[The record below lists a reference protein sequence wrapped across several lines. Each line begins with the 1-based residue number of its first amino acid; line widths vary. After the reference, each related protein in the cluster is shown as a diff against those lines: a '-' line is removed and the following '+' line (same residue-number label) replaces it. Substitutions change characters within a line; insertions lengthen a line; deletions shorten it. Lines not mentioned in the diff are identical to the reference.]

1 MLNIIRYILFSEE
14 EKRKTYS
21 KMNKKS
27 LNRAGYEGF
36 ELLGF
41 KFEMEDTAFSMA
53 ATAVF
58 MVLFYFGL
66 YIRHCVDDDTIGIE
80 RFKP

>member
-1 MLNIIRYILFSEE
+1 MKESSGEMN
-14 EKRKTYS
+14 EKSQYTDRV
-21 KMNKKS
+21 
-27 LNRAGYEGF
+27 GYEGF

-53 ATAVF
+53 ATVVF

-66 YIRHCVDDDTIGIE
+66 YIRHCDDNNGTIGVKG
-80 RFKP
+80 FK

>member
-1 MLNIIRYILFSEE
+1 M
-14 EKRKTYS
+14 K
-21 KMNKKS
+21 NKPQYAD
-27 LNRAGYEGF
+27 RVGYEGF
-36 ELLGF
+36 ELFGF

-66 YIRHCVDDDTIGIE
+66 YIRHCDDNGTVVVE
-80 RFKP
+80 RFK